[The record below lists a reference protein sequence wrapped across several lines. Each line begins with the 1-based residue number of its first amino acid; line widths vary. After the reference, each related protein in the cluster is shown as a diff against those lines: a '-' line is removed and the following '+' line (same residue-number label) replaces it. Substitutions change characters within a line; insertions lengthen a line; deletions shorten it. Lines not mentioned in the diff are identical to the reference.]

1 MGLWLSLLGSCW
13 DSLNVL
19 LFGPIK
25 LLQQLVG
32 LVKATHGI
40 QGTARI
46 RMVFKGH
53 LPVGLPDL
61 GQCDPLAGIRWQLEL
76 AEGALQGHG

>member
-1 MGLWLSLLGSCW
+1 MSLLLSPLRIYW
-13 DSLNVL
+13 DSLAVL
-19 LFGPIK
+19 LLGPIQ

-32 LVKATHGI
+32 LVKAAHGI

-53 LPVGLPDL
+53 LSVRLPDL
-61 GQCDPLAGIRWQLEL
+61 GQCDPLAGVRWQLEL
-76 AEGALQGHG
+76 AEGTLQGHG